1 MKLRSSGREAEKIE
15 PQMAPMIDVVFQLL
29 IFFMLTLNIVE
40 PEGDFNVNMPITDST
55 APADEP
61 VLKTDIKVRLVA
73 NEDGSL
79 NTIRVGQNNLGN
91 GPNVF
96 TGLNHEIL
104 KIIGRPGSPI
114 TKDMEVELES
124 DYNLHYEYTLK
135 AVSACTGRL
144 DPSGKHIIRYI
155 EKIKFAPPVGGPNA
169 GS

>member
-15 PQMAPMIDVVFQLL
+15 PQMAPMIDVVFKLL

-40 PEGDFNVNMPITDST
+40 PEGDFNVNMPITDSN
-55 APADEP
+55 APAEEP

-144 DPSGKHIIRYI
+144 DPSGKRIIRYI

>member
-40 PEGDFNVNMPITDST
+40 PEGDFNVNMPITDDS
-55 APADEP
+55 PSDDMP
-61 VLKTDIKVRLVA
+61 QFPDIKVRLVA

-79 NTIRVGQNNLGN
+79 NTIRLGQVNLGN

-96 TGLNHEIL
+96 AGLNNEIL
-104 KIIGRPGSPI
+104 KIIGRPGNPI
-114 TKDMEVELES
+114 TKDMEVEIEA
-124 DYNLHYEYTLK
+124 DYNLHFEYTLK

-144 DPSGKHIIRYI
+144 DSSGKHIIRYI
-155 EKIKFAPPVGGPNA
+155 EKIKFAPPVGGPSTE
-169 GS
+169 G

>member
-1 MKLRSSGREAEKIE
+1 MKLRNSGREAEKIE

-40 PEGDFNVNMPITDST
+40 PEGDFNVNMPITNSSE
-55 APADEP
+55 ASDEP
-61 VLKTDIKVRLVA
+61 LLQTDIKVRLIA

-79 NTIRVGQNNLGN
+79 NNIRVGQNNLGN

-96 TGLNHEIL
+96 AGLNNEIL
-104 KIIGRPGSPI
+104 LYIIKPGSAI
-114 TKDMEVELES
+114 SKDMEVELEA

-144 DPSGKHIIRYI
+144 DPSGKHIVRYI
-155 EKIKFAPPVGGPNA
+155 EKIKFAPPVGRPTEG
-169 GS
+169 G